1 MPTRAVEVVS
11 VRVAVVT
18 DGPDLAWQPDP
29 VADGAVIG
37 PLAIPMAGSTCW
49 VAEGWTAQRHEDGTI
64 VMERA

>member
-29 VADGAVIG
+29 VADGAVTG